1 MKPWESGI
9 WAGAPG
15 NRQDE
20 PEGEEWTWMQTSSAA
35 PDFSIPLWG
44 LVPLGDIYRIAV
56 LEGTLEIIHHIP
68 SMGSKPS
75 TVFPMRW

>member
-20 PEGEEWTWMQTSSAA
+20 PEGEERTWMQTSSAA

-44 LVPLGDIYRIAV
+44 LVPLGNIYRIAV

-75 TVFPMRW
+75 AVFPMRG